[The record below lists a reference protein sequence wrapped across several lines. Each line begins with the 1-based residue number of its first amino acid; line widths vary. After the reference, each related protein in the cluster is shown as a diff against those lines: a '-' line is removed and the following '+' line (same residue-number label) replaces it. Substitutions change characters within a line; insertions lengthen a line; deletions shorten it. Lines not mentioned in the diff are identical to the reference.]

1 MYAGDLFMLVSKK
14 KLEEAAEGPVCT
26 LTTEEAFDVLR
37 VVIDP
42 DLGLNIVDLGLIY
55 DVAVKHDEGKVDV
68 TMTLTTPACPYG
80 PQLISEV
87 EYVMRSQSGVK
98 DAAVEIVWDPP
109 WSMDRISPEMRLE
122 LGLDI

>member
-1 MYAGDLFMLVSKK
+1 MFISKK
-14 KLEEAAEGPVCT
+14 SLEEAESPEAVTCT
-26 LTTEEAFDVLR
+26 LTPEEAFDVMR

-42 DLGLNIVDLGLIY
+42 DLGLSIIDMGLVY
-55 DVAVKHDEGKVDV
+55 DVAIDQKEGTALV

-80 PQLISEV
+80 PQIIGEI
-87 EYVMRSQSGVK
+87 EYVLKSQNGIK

-109 WSMDRISPEMRLE
+109 WSMDRIAPELRLE